1 MNAGSQSLESLWS
14 TPTSQPTLLLYTSAV
29 QPSLSSLL
37 QIQTS
42 LLFLNMDADNVEFD
56 PANMYARNPAQKAT
70 IISLVVDQAPHW
82 AVSAVVV

>member
-1 MNAGSQSLESLWS
+1 
-14 TPTSQPTLLLYTSAV
+14 
-29 QPSLSSLL
+29 
-37 QIQTS
+37 
-42 LLFLNMDADNVEFD
+42 MDADNVEFD